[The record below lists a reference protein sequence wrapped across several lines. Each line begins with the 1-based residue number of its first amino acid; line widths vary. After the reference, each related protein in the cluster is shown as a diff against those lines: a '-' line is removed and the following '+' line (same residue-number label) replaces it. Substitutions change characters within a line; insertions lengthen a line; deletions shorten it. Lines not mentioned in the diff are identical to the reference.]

1 MSALLAQVATPSEGI
16 SSSMF
21 LPLILGTVI
30 YVLLFVGGSVLEGRG
45 KGWGA
50 TVGDVAFVVLALLGV
65 YTAVL
70 LITVLA
76 SEFELLIDMIKI
88 LAIVLAFFAIL
99 VVALFGLATLFGV
112 IGRALR
118 REKRVTAG

>member
-1 MSALLAQVATPSEGI
+1 MSALLAQAATPSEGI

-21 LPLILGTVI
+21 VPLIWGTVI
-30 YVLLFVGGSVLEGRG
+30 YVLLFVGGSLLEGRG
-45 KGWGA
+45 DRRGA
-50 TVGDVAFVVLALLGV
+50 TVGDVAFVVLGLLGV
-65 YTAVL
+65 YTLVL

-76 SEFELLIDMIKI
+76 SEYELLIDMLKV
-88 LAIVLAFFAIL
+88 LAIVVAFFAIL
-99 VVALFGLATLFGV
+99 LVILFGLATLFGV